1 MIRKTH
7 LLYNQILINMKK
19 YLFVAMAAFLMVFAA
34 CKGKAKEE
42 KIENVKIPETFVT
55 YENDNF
61 SVQYPG
67 DMKVTWSTGFLN
79 ARTDDTEGQ
88 FDASF
93 SDMAPAVS
101 ELKKYSENLAYMYK
115 NMGETC
121 EDPKVKDKVMTM
133 RTTNGEYTRDAF
145 IVLDGNGNA
154 VSGSLQYT
162 QNKAEEYKNYIAPI
176 VASVKFK

>member
-1 MIRKTH
+1 
-7 LLYNQILINMKK
+7 MKK
-19 YLFVAMAAFLMVFAA
+19 YLFVAMAAFLLVFSA
-34 CKGKAKEE
+34 CKGKGKEE
-42 KIENVKIPETFVT
+42 KVENVKIPETFVT

-67 DMKVTWSTGFLN
+67 DMQVTWSSGFLN
-79 ARTDDTEGQ
+79 ARTEDTEGQ

-93 SDMAPAVS
+93 SDRAP
-101 ELKKYSENLAYMYK
+101 ELNQLKKYAENLAYMYK

-162 QNKAEEYKNYIAPI
+162 KAKAEEYGAYIAPI
-176 VASVKFK
+176 VASVKFKN